1 MMKIQVSD
9 QGKLQNEIRRV
20 KADKNIVLLAHYY
33 QQPEIQD
40 LADYVGDSLGL
51 SQCAASVKAERIVFA
66 GVHFMAQTAKILNPG
81 AKVLLPDLEA
91 GCSLAD
97 SCEPA
102 DFEKFLKAHPGH
114 RVITYINCSAEI
126 KAMSD
131 IICTSSNAEKIVRSI
146 PADEPIIFAP
156 DKNLGRYL
164 IRKTGRDMVLWDGAC
179 VVHEAF
185 SIEKLLKL
193 HQEHP
198 EARIVAHPESETHLL
213 QVAHYVGST
222 TGMINYV
229 KQHDGRQYIVAT
241 EAGILHAM
249 QKEVPDKIL
258 IPAPSHEDNTCAC
271 SECGF
276 MKKNTLA
283 KLLSCMVHED
293 PVIEVEESL
302 RLKALLPIQ
311 RMLEISRN

>member
-1 MMKIQVSD
+1 MKIQVVD
-9 QGKLQNEIRRV
+9 QKKLQTEIRRV
-20 KADKNIVLLAHYY
+20 KLDKKIVLLAHYY

-51 SQCAASVKAERIVFA
+51 SQCAASVKAETIVFA
-66 GVHFMAQTAKILNPG
+66 GVHFMAQTAKILNPE

-97 SCEPA
+97 SCQPPE
-102 DFEKFLKAHPGH
+102 FENFLKAYPGH
-114 RVITYINCSAEI
+114 KVISYINCSAEI

-131 IICTSSNAEKIVRSI
+131 IICTSSNAEKIVRSL
-146 PADEPIIFAP
+146 PEDQPIIFAP

-164 IRKTGRDMVLWDGAC
+164 IKKTGRDMVLWDGAC
-179 VVHEAF
+179 IVHEAF

-193 HQEHP
+193 HEQFP
-198 EARIVAHPESETHLL
+198 DARIVAHPESESHLL

-229 KQHDGRQYIVAT
+229 RKHQGEKYIIAT

-283 KLLSCMVHED
+283 KLLSCMVNET
-293 PVIEVEESL
+293 PAIEVEESL
-302 RLKALLPIQ
+302 RLKALVPIQ
-311 RMLEISRN
+311 RMLEISKN

>member
-1 MMKIQVSD
+1 MKVQVTD
-9 QGKLQNEIRRV
+9 QKQLKNDIRRI
-20 KADKNIVLLAHYY
+20 KDEKNIILLAHYY

-51 SQCAASVKAERIVFA
+51 SQCAASVKAETIVFA
-66 GVHFMAQTAKILNPG
+66 GVHFMAQTAKILNPQ

-97 SCEPA
+97 ACQPP
-102 DFEKFLKAHPGH
+102 DFENFLKQYPGH
-114 RVITYINCSAEI
+114 KVISYINCSAEI

-146 PADEPIIFAP
+146 PEDQPIIFAP
-156 DKNLGRYL
+156 DKNLGRY
-164 IRKTGRDMVLWDGAC
+164 IMKKTGRDMVLWDGAC
-179 VVHEAF
+179 IVHEAF

-193 HQEHP
+193 HLQFP
-198 EARIVAHPESETHLL
+198 DARIVAHPESEAHLL

-229 KQHDGRQYIVAT
+229 KSTDGGKFIVAT

-249 QKEVPDKIL
+249 QKEVPEKIL

-283 KLLSCMVHED
+283 KLLSCMVNET
-293 PVIEVEESL
+293 PAIEVEESL
-302 RLKALLPIQ
+302 RRKALVPIQ
-311 RMLEISRN
+311 RMLEISKN

>member
-1 MMKIQVSD
+1 MNIKVSD
-9 QGKLQNEIRRV
+9 PQTLKEEIKRIKRE
-20 KADKNIVLLAHYY
+20 KNVVLLAHYY
-33 QQPEIQD
+33 QQPDIQD

-51 SQCAASVKAERIVFA
+51 SQCAASVKAETIVFA
-66 GVHFMAQTAKILNPG
+66 GVHFMAQTAKILNPA
-81 AKVLLPDLEA
+81 AKVLLPDLAA
-91 GCSLAD
+91 GCSLAE
-97 SCEPA
+97 SCEPH
-102 DFEKFLKAHPGH
+102 DFAKFLKAHPGH

-131 IICTSSNAEKIVRSI
+131 IICTSSNAEKIVASI

-164 IRKTGRDMVLWDGAC
+164 IGKTGRDMVLWDGAC
-179 VVHEAF
+179 IVHEAF
-185 SIEKLLKL
+185 SIEKLLQL
-193 HQEHP
+193 HQQYP
-198 EARIVAHPESETHLL
+198 DARIVAHPESETHIL

-229 KQHDGRQYIVAT
+229 KRDSAEKFIVAT

-249 QKEVPDKIL
+249 QKEVANKAL
-258 IPAPSHEDNTCAC
+258 IPAPSHENNTCAC

-276 MKKNTLA
+276 MKMNTLP
-283 KLLSCMVHED
+283 KLLACMVNET

-311 RMLEISRN
+311 RMLEISKN